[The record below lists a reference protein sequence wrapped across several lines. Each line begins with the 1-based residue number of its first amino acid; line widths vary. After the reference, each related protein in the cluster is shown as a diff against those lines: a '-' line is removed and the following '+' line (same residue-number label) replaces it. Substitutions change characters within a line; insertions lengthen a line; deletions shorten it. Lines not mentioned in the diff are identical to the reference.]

1 MTKTAATRDGYG
13 EALLEL
19 ASNPKVV
26 VLEAD
31 LGKSTKSLHFRKAH
45 PERTVSCGIGE
56 QNMLLVGAGLAASG
70 YIPFASTFAI
80 FTERAFEQMRNGV
93 ARPNLAVHVCG
104 SHGGTHTGTDGSS
117 AQSIEDL
124 AIYRT
129 LPNVIVMHPSDV
141 VSTKELTLQLANSG
155 SPSYMRTARNK
166 TPVLYEGRE
175 DDIKIGK
182 GIVLKEG
189 HDVAIVACGVMVSEA
204 LKASEALATEGIQAS
219 VVDMHTLKPLDGGLL
234 DQLVAS
240 CGAIVTAEDHSVIGG
255 LGGAVAEHLT
265 ANIFAPLERV
275 GVQDRFGES
284 GQSDEMLE
292 VMQISAPYLQKQPKE
307 PSHARKNRQGACR
320 GEFIEPLR

>member
-1 MTKTAATRDGYG
+1 MSRMAATRDGYG
-13 EALLEL
+13 QALLEL
-19 ASNPKVV
+19 AENNKVV

-45 PERTVSCGIGE
+45 PERTISCGIGE
-56 QNMLLVGAGLAASG
+56 QNMLLVAAGMASSG

-129 LPNVIVMHPSDV
+129 LPNVTVLHPCDD
-141 VSTKELTLQLANSG
+141 VSTRLLTKQLAESN

-166 TPVLYEGRE
+166 TPVLY
-175 DDIKIGK
+175 DDVDPNSIQIGK
-182 GIVLKEG
+182 GIELRVG
-189 HDVAIVACGVMVSEA
+189 SDVAIIACGVLVSEA
-204 LKASEALATEGIQAS
+204 LKAAEALSEQGVEATVI
-219 VVDMHTLKPLDGGLL
+219 DMHTIKPLDTDLI
-234 DQLVAS
+234 DVVAER

-255 LGGAVAEHLT
+255 LGGAVAEHLSASSCT
-265 ANIFAPLERV
+265 PLNRV
-275 GVQDRFGES
+275 GVRDRFGES
-284 GQSDEMLE
+284 GQADEMLE
-292 VMQISAPYLQKQPKE
+292 LMELSAPHIAKAAQRAME
-307 PSHARKNRQGACR
+307 RK
-320 GEFIEPLR
+320 

>member
-1 MTKTAATRDGYG
+1 MTKMAATRDGYG
-13 EALLEL
+13 DALLEL

-141 VSTKELTLQLANSG
+141 VSTKVLTMQLAETNA
-155 SPSYMRTARNK
+155 PSYTRTARNK

-175 DDIKIGK
+175 GDIQIGK
-182 GIVLKEG
+182 GIVLSEG
-189 HDVAIVACGVMVSEA
+189 SDVAIVACGVMVSESM
-204 LKASEALATEGIQAS
+204 KAAEALANEGIHAT
-219 VVDMHTLKPLDGGLL
+219 VVDMHTLKPLDGDLI
-234 DQLVAS
+234 DRLVAS

-265 ANIFAPLERV
+265 ANTFAPLERV

-292 VMQISAPYLQKQPKE
+292 VMQISAPFIAEAAKRAI
-307 PSHARKNRQGACR
+307 ARKG
-320 GEFIEPLR
+320 

>member
-1 MTKTAATRDGYG
+1 MSRMAATRDGYG
-13 EALLEL
+13 QALLEL
-19 ASNPKVV
+19 AENDRVV

-45 PERTVSCGIGE
+45 PERTISCGIGE
-56 QNMLLVGAGLAASG
+56 QNMLLVAAGMASSG

-129 LPNVIVMHPSDV
+129 LPNVTVLHPCDD
-141 VSTKELTLQLANSG
+141 VSTRLLTKQLADSN

-166 TPVLYEGRE
+166 TPVLY
-175 DDIKIGK
+175 DDVDSSTIQIGK
-182 GIVLKEG
+182 GIELREG
-189 HDVAIVACGVMVSEA
+189 ADVAIIACGVLVSEA
-204 LKASEALATEGIQAS
+204 LKAADALSEQGVQATVI
-219 VVDMHTLKPLDGGLL
+219 DMHTIKPLDT
-234 DQLVAS
+234 DLVDRVAER

-255 LGGAVAEHLT
+255 LGGAVAEHLSASSCT
-265 ANIFAPLERV
+265 PLERV
-275 GVQDRFGES
+275 GVNDRFGES
-284 GQSDEMLE
+284 SQANEMVELME
-292 VMQISAPYLQKQPKE
+292 LSA
-307 PSHARKNRQGACR
+307 SHIVKAAQRAMNRK
-320 GEFIEPLR
+320 